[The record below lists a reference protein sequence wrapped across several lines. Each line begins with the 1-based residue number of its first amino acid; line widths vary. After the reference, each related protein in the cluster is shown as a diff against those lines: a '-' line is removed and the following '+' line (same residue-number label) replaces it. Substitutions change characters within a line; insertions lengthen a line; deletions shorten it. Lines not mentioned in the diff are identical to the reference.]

1 MLTTVTLCT
10 KSLECALCCESF
22 HRNSVKWTLFIRLSG
37 ATTMNSLKLELMK
50 VRLLTFMWQTK
61 RRTLHVI
68 FYHVHIHTRPSELA
82 HPQHHKQNL
91 NRVLST
97 WEHFDSFITIWK
109 RRLLFWA
116 KRFCPCQTV
125 HGLKISNPAK
135 HGSETLCGIW
145 TVIQTPSES
154 IQLALWQ
161 NRYKTHEAHA
171 CFECECSGYFYTA
184 LWFLWLSWT
193 RVCRLWG
200 LSEIIYAKRCL
211 HGKQMFGFCVSCVHN
226 KY

>member
-1 MLTTVTLCT
+1 
-10 KSLECALCCESF
+10 
-22 HRNSVKWTLFIRLSG
+22 
-37 ATTMNSLKLELMK
+37 MNSLKLELMK
-50 VRLLTFMWQTK
+50 VRLLTFMCQTK

-91 NRVLST
+91 NLVLST

-109 RRLLFWA
+109 TRLLFWA

-145 TVIQTPSES
+145 TVTQTPSES
-154 IQLALWQ
+154 IQQALWQ

-171 CFECECSGYFYTA
+171 CLNVNAVDISTQHCGSCDFHGPGYADYEVYPSSYTRNA
-184 LWFLWLSWT
+184 VYT
-193 RVCRLWG
+193 
-200 LSEIIYAKRCL
+200 ENRCL
-211 HGKQMFGFCVSCVHN
+211 GSACVHN